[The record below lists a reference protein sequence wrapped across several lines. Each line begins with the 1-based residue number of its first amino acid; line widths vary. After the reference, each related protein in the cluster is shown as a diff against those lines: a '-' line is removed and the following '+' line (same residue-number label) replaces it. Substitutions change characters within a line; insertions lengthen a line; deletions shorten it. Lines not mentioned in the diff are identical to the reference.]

1 MPELILNTIT
11 DKELSL
17 VQLLFGGLVFIGL
30 FIKWLSGML
39 PPTSSI
45 GEATGTIWGYS
56 IVLFSL
62 IGLIIIQLDSN
73 NSPNKQLQNVP
84 YSVYGLSIIV
94 LWIIVLNIRY
104 KKYINSK
111 TIPPTYS
118 FWNTWSTV
126 FIGLI
131 TALIL
136 FQYYASVSNVNSYLN
151 LNIFNSENIKT
162 MNVYLGFILFL
173 NVLITAIQTTIL
185 KNFRVDG

>member
-1 MPELILNTIT
+1 
-11 DKELSL
+11 
-17 VQLLFGGLVFIGL
+17 
-30 FIKWLSGML
+30 
-39 PPTSSI
+39 
-45 GEATGTIWGYS
+45 
-56 IVLFSL
+56 
-62 IGLIIIQLDSN
+62 
-73 NSPNKQLQNVP
+73 VP

-151 LNIFNSENIKT
+151 INIFNSENIKT